1 MAWTEPKTDF
11 NPGDVLNAAE
21 MNAIGEDLNA
31 LTGARRLGFE
41 TRTTN
46 YSANQTALAS
56 ASNVFSGSITW
67 TADGT
72 STYWVQ
78 FFSPRVVMPNNS
90 GTFFTLNLVDGSGG
104 ALGMAALVLN
114 NSSIGMQNPLSVR
127 VPYTPAAGSR
137 TVNFRA
143 VKNGTGDPTIQA
155 GSGGSGLTDA
165 FPMWLA
171 VYGPETTNA

>member
-1 MAWTEPKTDF
+1 MAWTDPKTDF
-11 NPGDVLNAAE
+11 TPGTVLTAAQ

-41 TRTTN
+41 TRTTA
-46 YSANQTALAS
+46 YTANQTALAS
-56 ASNVFSGSITW
+56 ATNVFSSSITW

-72 STYWVQ
+72 STYFVQ
-78 FFSPRVVMPNNS
+78 FFSPRVIMPNNS

-104 ALGMAALVLN
+104 GLGMAALVLN
-114 NSSIGMQNPLSVR
+114 NNNPGFQIPLSVR
-127 VPYTPAAGSR
+127 VAYTPAAGSR
-137 TVNFRA
+137 TINFRA
-143 VKNGTGDPTIQA
+143 VKNGTGDPIIQA